1 MQTQLHVAIDV
12 GSQQHRVAI
21 GWEEGDPIEEFDC
34 PHTSAG
40 LNDFFSRI
48 RKHED
53 SHHAEVCVAME
64 GYGGYARPLDSQ
76 ILAQGWR
83 LYAINN
89 LKFARFKEI
98 FPAPAKTDAIGNN
111 RGLPLADQCQASKQS
126 QRQRKLPM
134 YCMY

>member
-21 GWEEGDPIEEFDC
+21 GWAEGDPIEEFDC
-34 PHTSAG
+34 PHTPAG

-64 GYGGYARPLDSQ
+64 GYGGY
-76 ILAQGWR
+76 WR
-83 LYAINN
+83 NR
-89 LKFARFKEI
+89 FHPPFRFKPEQTH
-98 FPAPAKTDAIGNN
+98 P
-111 RGLPLADQCQASKQS
+111 LPLLCGGRRVSTY
-126 QRQRKLPM
+126 LTVL
-134 YCMY
+134 